1 MGWRRS
7 AGYPGW
13 GGRTVLAIGL
23 VVVGFAIAPSPG
35 VAKVPREF
43 FGVVKSAAPQL
54 DGTDKKKM
62 KSSRV
67 GADRFALIW
76 SNVQSS
82 RGPIRWKQTDQLVG
96 GLASMGIRPVPFVW
110 GSPKWVTGDP
120 DPARLPVD
128 SAAERDKW
136 RFFLTL
142 AVKRYGPGGKYW
154 STVYPK
160 QHPGKRK
167 LPITQ
172 WQIWNEPNLEKAQ
185 VQRPPVKPYARLLRI
200 SHDAIARQDRKA
212 QIILGGL
219 VGYTKPTAWNFL
231 ARLYRVRGIK
241 RKFDAAAVHPYAY
254 DLKQLRGE
262 IKSIRAVMARHGDR
276 RTPLWITELGWG
288 SEPPSCRHCANWLNR
303 GLKGQK
309 RMLSGAFRTVLKH
322 RSWRVKRLFWFR
334 WRDPKP
340 GSPGCG
346 FCSSAGLLRYDG
358 SPKPAYRKFRRLARA
373 R

>member
-1 MGWRRS
+1 MRWRTS
-7 AGYPGW
+7 AGYPGR
-13 GGRTVLAIGL
+13 GALAGVAIIL
-23 VVVGFAIAPSPG
+23 VGFGFAVAPSPG
-35 VAKVPREF
+35 TAKVPREF
-43 FGVVKSAAPQL
+43 FGVVKSAAPPL
-54 DGTDKKKM
+54 DKTDRKKM
-62 KSSRV
+62 RSSRV

-82 RGPIRWKQTDQLVG
+82 PGPIHWNQTDQIVG
-96 GLASMGIRPVPFVW
+96 GLASMGIRPVPFVSD
-110 GSPKWVTGDP
+110 SPTWVADN
-120 DPARLPVD
+120 PARLPLD
-128 SAAERDKW
+128 SATDRKAW
-136 RFFLTL
+136 RLFLT
-142 AVKRYGPGGKYW
+142 ATVKRYGPGGTYW
-154 STVYPK
+154 STVYPT

-185 VQRPPVKPYARLLRI
+185 VQRPPARPYARLLRI

-212 QIILGGL
+212 QIVLGGL
-219 VGYTKPTAWNFL
+219 VGYTEPTAWNFL
-231 ARLYRVRGIK
+231 ARLYRVHGIK
-241 RKFDAAAVHPYAY
+241 RKFDAVALHPYAY
-254 DLKQLRGE
+254 NLKQLRVE
-262 IKSIRAVMARHGDR
+262 IRAVRAVMRHHGQR

-358 SPKPAYRKFRRLARA
+358 SPKPAYRKFRRIARA
-373 R
+373 H